1 MTSRESTTRR
11 WPRVGVLLLVGAA
24 ALGAAC
30 ADVSSSPESPASIE
44 MADFPFP
51 SVVVGDTL
59 RDVNGVVARVRAI
72 VRNSAGDTLPG
83 TATRYLYADYN
94 RDTALAVDSLT
105 GLVVATKASTG
116 DARIAARAGAS
127 LQVIKKLLVT
137 VRPDTVSAGTVSAVL
152 TTAFPDTGRAKA
164 TANTTEPLPVLVQ
177 NKQGTAPVGV
187 NGWIVRFTL
196 IRPANPSN
204 DTTQAAWLVNDN
216 GTASVIDTTDGSG
229 NAGRKVRVRA
239 AQFPTA
245 GTDSVVVQAT
255 VTYKGKAVPG
265 SGAVVSASV
274 KRGGA

>member
-1 MTSRESTTRR
+1 MRAAA
-11 WPRVGVLLLVGAA
+11 WLLALSAA

-44 MADFPFP
+44 MVDFPFP

-59 RDVNGVVARVRAI
+59 RDVNGAVARVRAI
-72 VRNSAGDTLPG
+72 VRNATGDTLAAAG
-83 TATRYLYADYN
+83 TRYLYADYN
-94 RDTALAVDSLT
+94 RDSALAVDSLT
-105 GLVVATKASTG
+105 GLVVATRAATG

-137 VRPDTVSAGTVSAVL
+137 VRPDTVSAGKVSAVL

-164 TANTTEPLPVLVQ
+164 SANTTDALPVLVQ
-177 NKQGTAPVGV
+177 NRQSATPAGV

-196 IRPANPSN
+196 VRPANPTN

-216 GTASVIDTTDGSG
+216 GTASVIDTTDSGG
-229 NAGRKVRVRA
+229 NAGRKVRIRA
-239 AQFPTA
+239 AQFPAA

-265 SGAVVSASV
+265 SGAVVSAQV
-274 KRGGA
+274 KRGTS